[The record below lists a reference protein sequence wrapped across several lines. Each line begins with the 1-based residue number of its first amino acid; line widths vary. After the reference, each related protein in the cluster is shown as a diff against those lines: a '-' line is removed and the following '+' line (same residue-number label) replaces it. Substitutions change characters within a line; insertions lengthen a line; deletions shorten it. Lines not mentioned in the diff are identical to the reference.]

1 MRKPSGPPPVPDVG
15 QGKRGEQGYLGYL
28 LRQASAAHRLR
39 LERALSPLDA
49 TPPQFLV
56 LTMLGAYPG
65 LSNADIARLTML
77 TPQTVSVI
85 VANLERAGAVTRKA
99 HAVHGRIQELGLSEA
114 GKTLLAR
121 CREAVRDAEQHLS
134 DGLSEADERVIR
146 RWLVAVAV
154 EPKGRQ
160 QLIGDDGS

>member
-1 MRKPSGPPPVPDVG
+1 MRKPAGPPALPDVG
-15 QGKRGEQGYLGYL
+15 EAKRGEQGYLGYL

-39 LERALSPLDA
+39 LERALSHLDA

-77 TPQTVSVI
+77 TPQTASVI
-85 VANLERAGAVTRKA
+85 VANLERAGAITRKA
-99 HAVHGRIQELGLSEA
+99 HPVHGRIQELGLSET
-114 GKTLLAR
+114 GRTLLAR
-121 CREAVRDAEQHLS
+121 CREAVRDAEQRLS
-134 DGLSEADERVIR
+134 DGLSEVDERVIR

-154 EPKGRQ
+154 ERQVDGR
-160 QLIGDDGS
+160 